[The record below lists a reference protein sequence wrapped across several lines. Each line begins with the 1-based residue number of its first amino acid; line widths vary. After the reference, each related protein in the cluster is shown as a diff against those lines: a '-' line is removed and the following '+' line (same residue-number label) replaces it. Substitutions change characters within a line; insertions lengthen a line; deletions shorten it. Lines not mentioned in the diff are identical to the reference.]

1 MKNYYPRQLII
12 ALLFACVFANGQAP
26 QLINYQAVA
35 RNAAGQPV
43 AAGTVVSL
51 RFTIHN
57 NTGTGTAVF
66 TETQTDTANQFGLV
80 TAKIGRL
87 NNLATVDWSNGLKFL
102 QIELDPAGGSNFT
115 DMGTQ
120 QLLSVPYALFA
131 ANSAQGPQGP
141 TGPQGFGATGPTG
154 APGNNGA
161 PGNTGAMGAT
171 GVTGNAGAVGATGVT
186 GSTGPSGQ
194 NGNTGATGITG
205 ASQSS
210 HYIGQ
215 LFGGG
220 IVVSVWQDS
229 SVEHGLIASLADL
242 STGIAWSNVDSTLIG
257 AASKSQFAG
266 EVNTA
271 AIIAQVGQTAS
282 AALLCQ
288 GYNGGGFS
296 DWYLPSIWE
305 LQQVYDAS
313 MIINRVIGG
322 TTGMQFNARYWS
334 STEYNINTAWSVN
347 FLYGFGSAGTNNDNK
362 AKLYYVRAVRRY

>member
-1 MKNYYPRQLII
+1 MLV
-12 ALLFACVFANGQAP
+12 CVLSTYAQAP
-26 QLINYQAVA
+26 QLINYQAVV

-51 RFTIHN
+51 RFTIHDA
-57 NTGTGTAVF
+57 TGTGTAVF

-102 QIELDPAGGSNFT
+102 QVELDPTGGSNFT

-141 TGPQGFGATGPTG
+141 TGPDGFGATGPTG
-154 APGNNGA
+154 LR
-161 PGNTGAMGAT
+161 
-171 GVTGNAGAVGATGVT
+171 GVAGTAGA
-186 GSTGPSGQ
+186 
-194 NGNTGATGITG
+194 TGATG
-205 ASQSS
+205 ASQFS

-215 LFGGG
+215 LYGGG

-242 STGIAWSNVDSTLIG
+242 GTSVEWSNVDSTLIG
-257 AASKSQFAG
+257 TTAQSQFAG

-271 AIIAQVGQTAS
+271 AVVAQVGQTAS
-282 AALLCQ
+282 AALLCKN
-288 GYNGGGFS
+288 YTGGGFS
-296 DWYLPSIWE
+296 DWYLPAIWE

-334 STEYNINTAWSVN
+334 STEYDISTAWSVN
-347 FLYGFGSAGTNNDNK
+347 FLYGFGSAGTNNDK
-362 AKLYYVRAVRRY
+362 KVKLYSVRAVRRY